1 MKEKQ
6 RSMYTGI
13 EYISPNSHPHPK
25 STLRGYGEKWKWLWF
40 MTNHGCLKLTMKKNS
55 NSEIPGRTGPKTKA
69 HVALG
74 GQRIIAQFL
83 KVLWPKIL
91 VSVPCHG
98 IFTCGCTKQA
108 QIRSFPLEN
117 VSVVEKPA
125 PLVISKSPIFSYSS
139 FPIPLDNICNCCVAG
154 KV

>member
-1 MKEKQ
+1 MEGIRRKMKMTLVYDK
-6 RSMYTGI
+6 SWLS
-13 EYISPNSHPHPK
+13 YIN
-25 STLRGYGEKWKWLWF
+25 YE
-40 MTNHGCLKLTMKKNS
+40 KNS

-98 IFTCGCTKQA
+98 IFTCRCTKQA
-108 QIRSFPLEN
+108 QIRSFPLQN
-117 VSVVEKPA
+117 VSVGEKPA
-125 PLVISKSPIFSYSS
+125 PLVISKSPILLYSCS
-139 FPIPLDNICNCCVAG
+139 PIPLDNICNCCVAG
-154 KV
+154 KSIGRG